1 MSYGTLVAELA
12 RKLGKLII
20 AYDNLPDHGGC
31 ILHVRGSGL
40 VKRLD
45 IEVAALD
52 EDISD
57 LAAFVRRIIAE
68 SPALGAHLRIG
79 MRDGQLAVLPRI
91 VSSDEQAIPMK
102 KSAVAG

>member
-1 MSYGTLVAELA
+1 MSYGTIVAELA

-31 ILHVRGSGL
+31 ILHVRGGP

-57 LAAFVRRIIAE
+57 LAAFVRRAIAD
-68 SPALGAHLRIG
+68 SAAPGAHLRIG

-91 VSSDEQAIPMK
+91 VSSDERAIPMK